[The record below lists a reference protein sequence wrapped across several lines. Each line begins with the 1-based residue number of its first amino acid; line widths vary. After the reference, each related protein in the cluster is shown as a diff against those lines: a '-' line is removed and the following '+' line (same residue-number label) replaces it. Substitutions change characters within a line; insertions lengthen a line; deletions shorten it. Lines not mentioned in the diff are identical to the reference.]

1 LLRGLRSIVIK
12 EVKELIRDPKILL
25 GMIIVPLIM
34 FPLMGSAV
42 RMSMQ
47 SAIESAR
54 LVQVA
59 VVNLDQGEVAQS
71 LLTFMSQFPNL
82 QLIYLNA
89 SSVEEAVGELERLNA
104 TELLVIP
111 PGFSE
116 QVEGKRLA
124 VIEVY
129 SVFTGR
135 SMVEGTRSS
144 VVKSVLEV
152 FKRRL
157 SPDPFQVSM
166 KSIVKGRVVA
176 ASPEAISGLLMSQY
190 VAMPVTIAMMIM
202 FGMQLAATSMASEK
216 EEKTLETLLSLPINR
231 FTILVGKLTGS
242 VIVAAI
248 SALAYLIGFNYYM
261 QSFTSNIPVQV
272 NVNLAELGLALN
284 PTKYAILG
292 TSLFASLLSALALAV
307 VLSTF
312 AEDVRGA
319 QALVGYLY
327 PVLFIPMMIL
337 MFTDINALPPPL
349 QVVLLAIPY
358 SHPMLAAKA
367 LITEDYTLAVL
378 GIIYVSAFT
387 VAVLYLAAKFFRTEK
402 VLTAR
407 LRLRRA
413 RVRGLRRERPQ

>member
-1 LLRGLRSIVIK
+1 
-12 EVKELIRDPKILL
+12 
-25 GMIIVPLIM
+25 
-34 FPLMGSAV
+34 
-42 RMSMQ
+42 
-47 SAIESAR
+47 
-54 LVQVA
+54 
-59 VVNLDQGEVAQS
+59 
-71 LLTFMSQFPNL
+71 
-82 QLIYLNA
+82 
-89 SSVEEAVGELERLNA
+89 
-104 TELLVIP
+104 
-111 PGFSE
+111 
-116 QVEGKRLA
+116 VEGKRLA

-135 SMVEGTRSS
+135 SVVEGTRSS

-349 QVVLLAIPY
+349 QVALLAIPY

-407 LRLRRA
+407 LRLRRV
-413 RVRGLRRERPQ
+413 RFRGLRRERP